1 MIRPRFVP
9 TLTIALGLVLG
20 IVCIAG
26 IAGAQP
32 IAEGPE
38 VDGPS
43 FLILGS
49 RTAAFRPNG
58 DLLLFVPGSSWD
70 SESCVRRWAP
80 CAGNPLQAS
89 VADRVA
95 PVLTTRSDIGETLN
109 EPRLFTDA
117 RAAAGPAGDLLAVW
131 QDEPWLNIRVQQ
143 FFGGD
148 GSGAGIAARLFDS
161 SLTPKGPVFR
171 INEST
176 QGPQDAPAVAR
187 NPAGGFVVA
196 WESQPVQGGPWLV
209 IARRFDP
216 TAAPQ
221 EDEITVS
228 GGTDGD
234 QRTPVVAHRT
244 GGGFLVVWQRTGAVG
259 GSGIFSRAF
268 NAAGQPLA
276 AETRIDEGVAS
287 AGVDPALTV
296 LPGGGFAAVWRLP
309 QGTVSAL
316 RARRLDS
323 LGHPVGAALQVNQRA
338 VDSSDAVDPGRPSV
352 AADAHGNFL
361 IVWSNLSKT
370 SGQPR
375 RIYSTFFDATGK
387 ALARETVL
395 STRIDLPAEAPFVVS
410 DGGSA
415 YAVTWQVPAP
425 NVPLPGWRY
434 RTRRF
439 NIHGTPCTPSP
450 DRLCLDGG
458 RFRVEARWRDDRRNG
473 LTGTAGAVP
482 YSKTTGEMWFFDRSN
497 PELLV
502 KMLDS
507 RAINGH
513 FWFFYGVL
521 TDVELWLR
529 AADTATGRVGLYH
542 KDSGK
547 LCGASD
553 LNTFTATSANRT
565 AACVPGATT
574 LCLLQGRYAVNVSWR
589 VNGFRTG
596 NGKPVPQS
604 DAEGAFW
611 FMDAANLDLAVKM
624 IDGTALN
631 GKIWLFYGAAT
642 DIDYILTVTETA
654 TGVHKSYHHVP
665 GNFCGG
671 ADTAAF

>member
-1 MIRPRFVP
+1 P
-9 TLTIALGLVLG
+9 TG
-20 IVCIAG
+20 
-26 IAGAQP
+26 
-32 IAEGPE
+32 
-38 VDGPS
+38 
-43 FLILGS
+43 
-49 RTAAFRPNG
+49 
-58 DLLLFVPGSSWD
+58 
-70 SESCVRRWAP
+70 
-80 CAGNPLQAS
+80 
-89 VADRVA
+89 
-95 PVLTTRSDIGETLN
+95 
-109 EPRLFTDA
+109 
-117 RAAAGPAGDLLAVW
+117 
-131 QDEPWLNIRVQQ
+131 
-143 FFGGD
+143 
-148 GSGAGIAARLFDS
+148 
-161 SLTPKGPVFR
+161 
-171 INEST
+171 
-176 QGPQDAPAVAR
+176 
-187 NPAGGFVVA
+187 
-196 WESQPVQGGPWLV
+196 
-209 IARRFDP
+209 
-216 TAAPQ
+216 APQ
-221 EDEITVS
+221 GDEITVS
-228 GGTDGD
+228 GTTDGD

-244 GGGFLVVWQRTGAVG
+244 AGGFVVVWQRTGAVS
-259 GSGIFSRAF
+259 GSGIFARAF
-268 NAAGQPLA
+268 GAAGQPLA
-276 AETRIDEGVAS
+276 AETRIDEGAAS

-296 LPGGGFAAVWRLP
+296 LPGGGFAAVWRVP

-387 ALARETVL
+387 VLARETIL

-439 NIHGTPCTPSP
+439 NIPGPPCTASP
-450 DRLCLDGG
+450 DRLCLDSG
-458 RFRVEARWRDDRRNG
+458 RFRVEARWRDQHRNG
-473 LTGTAGAVP
+473 LTGAAGAVP
-482 YSKTTGEMWFFDRSN
+482 YSKTTGELWFFDRSN

-529 AADTATGRVGLYH
+529 AADTTTGRVGLYH

-553 LNTFTATSANRT
+553 LNTFTAHSANRT

-624 IDGTALN
+624 IDGTAIN

-642 DIDYILTVTETA
+642 DIDYILTVTDTT
-654 TGVHKSYHHVP
+654 TGAHKSYHHVP